1 MKLVITADQE
11 TGIVAL
17 EGDLEQAFAYGV
29 ENSFAVPVLDP
40 MPLYDDPAVQA
51 VKQQVKDPF
60 KSLVA
65 AMMVALNIS
74 EGFPLGLSTTV
85 TLAKLTP
92 TGANGSLT
100 FVDGVL
106 VSKVDPS

>member
-1 MKLVITADQE
+1 MKLIISADQE
-11 TGIVAL
+11 TGIIAL

-29 ENSFAVPVLDP
+29 ENNFAVPVLDP
-40 MPLYDDPAVQA
+40 MPLYDDPAVQE
-51 VKQQVKDPF
+51 VKQGVKDPF

-65 AMMVALNIS
+65 AMMVALNITS
-74 EGFPLGLSTTV
+74 GLPIGISATV
-85 TLAKLTP
+85 ALAKLTP
-92 TGANGSLT
+92 LGTAGSLT